1 MLQKGTELYSLS
13 RREFRVNF
21 PITSNKVMGKSPFM
35 TQDHIGPGRT
45 ALSSSIMR
53 RAVPRSCRQFR
64 AERGFYLL
72 SKGDKHQCSCQ
83 HDPRLPRAAR
93 ALPHP

>member
-21 PITSNKVMGKSPFM
+21 PITSNKVMEKSPFM
-35 TQDHIGPGRT
+35 MQDHTGPGRT
-45 ALSSSIMR
+45 ALGSSITR
-53 RAVPRSCRQFR
+53 QAVPRSCRQFR

-83 HDPRLPRAAR
+83 HDPRLPRAVR
-93 ALPHP
+93 ALPPP